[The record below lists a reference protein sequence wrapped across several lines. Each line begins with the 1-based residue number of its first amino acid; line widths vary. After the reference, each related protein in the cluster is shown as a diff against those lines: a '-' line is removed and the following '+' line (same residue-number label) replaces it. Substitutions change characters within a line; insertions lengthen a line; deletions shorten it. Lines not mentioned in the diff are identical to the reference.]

1 MIRKKKKILHIMP
14 ETISDCIPLLFTLML
29 SVSVAMAEILM
40 DGVVVDN
47 KSSTVAGRLL
57 INTDG

>member
-1 MIRKKKKILHIMP
+1 MP